1 MARAFPPRGEVC
13 SSDAPGVVP
22 LLSPTTLDETPCMLT
37 PFAHDKWGGCPAFPP
52 SSMQR
57 LRRDKRPP
65 GQQSSF
71 VSGNQ
76 VDAIQHGISV
86 FTGEVQLDQGD
97 QRLTGNRLVY
107 DDATGLARAQQ
118 DVHFYTPR
126 MTLDSTSGIYDT
138 NTGAASFR
146 DAEFQLPLRHGRGS
160 ADLIDSL
167 DTDHSE
173 LYGTHYTTCPLGQ
186 QDWYLDAADMELD
199 QGTDTGEAHDVSIHF
214 LGVPI
219 FWSPYIN
226 FPLGDDRKSG
236 FTGAG
241 IAFSVPE
248 GFDLSAPYYFD
259 LAENYDALLVP
270 RIITKRGEQIGGE
283 FRYLTP
289 YEKGSI
295 DASILPHDNLA
306 DRERGQLIVK
316 HDTMFN
322 PLLDLNVNYEW
333 VSDDNFFQDLGNN
346 LAAVSTTYLERHVKL
361 TYDDQDDWFLM
372 SQFQDF
378 QVVDPDILPSRYPY
392 RRAPQTVLQWNN
404 NDDLTGA
411 QYGFYEELV
420 RFQRDDRIGAW
431 RSDFKPSMSYPFTG
445 TSAYFTPTLA
455 WRYTDYDLSGMS
467 LSGMVPA
474 GPRLSRSL
482 PIFSMDSGLYFDRDG
497 GDFIE
502 TLEPRLYYLRVPYVN
517 QTDIPR
523 FDVIEPDF
531 SYLTLFSDNRFYGA
545 DRQSD
550 ANQLSYAITS
560 RMLFADTGAQLLQWD
575 IGQARYFADRK
586 VTLGDGLPETSKFS
600 DIVAD
605 VLLNFNDVWSASY
618 SQAWNPVTR
627 KTDIGDVTLEYHP
640 AYHQVLDLSL
650 RYNRPEIQQ
659 TDIAFAMPISTNW
672 SMVGRWNYD
681 IVNHTTLETFAGFEY
696 DTCCWNFQILR
707 RNFIQPN
714 GQSDHLFFFE
724 LELKGL
730 GTAGRHLES
739 LLQHGILG
747 YGDNAFEQPDL
758 PATPAMN
765 P

>member
-13 SSDAPGVVP
+13 GSDTPGVLP
-22 LLSPTTLDETPCMLT
+22 LIAPATMDEPPCMLT

-52 SSMQR
+52 SAVTPSAGTG
-57 LRRDKRPP
+57 KSTPP

-71 VSGNQ
+71 VSGDH
-76 VDAIQHGISV
+76 VDAIQHGIST
-86 FTGEVQLDQGD
+86 FTGSVQLDQGD
-97 QRLTGNRLVY
+97 QRLTGNRLIY
-107 DDATGLARAQQ
+107 DDATGLARVQQ
-118 DVHFYTPR
+118 DVRFYTPR
-126 MTLDSTSGIYDT
+126 LTLESPGGIYDT

-146 DAEFQLPLRHGRGS
+146 DAQFQLPVRHGRGS

-167 DTDHSE
+167 DSDHSE
-173 LYGTHYTTCPLGQ
+173 LYGVHFTTCPLGK

-219 FWSPYIN
+219 FWSPYLN

-236 FTGAG
+236 FVGAG
-241 IAFSVPE
+241 MAWSAQE
-248 GFDLSAPYYFD
+248 GFDLSAPYYFN

-295 DASILPHDNLA
+295 DASILPHDQLA

-316 HDTMFN
+316 HDTLFN
-322 PLLDLNVNYEW
+322 PILDLNVNYEW

-361 TYDDQDDWFLM
+361 TYDDQDDWFAM
-372 SQFQDF
+372 GQFQDF
-378 QVVDPDILPSRYPY
+378 QVVDPDIALDRYPY
-392 RRAPQTVLQWNN
+392 RRAPQTVLQWGN

-420 RFQRDDRIGAW
+420 RFQRDDRIGTW
-431 RSDFKPSMSYPFTG
+431 RSDFKPSVSYPFTSAG
-445 TSAYFTPTLA
+445 AYFTPTLA
-455 WRYTDYDLSGMS
+455 WRYTDYDLDQTT
-467 LSGMVPA
+467 PA
-474 GPRLSRSL
+474 GAHLSRSL
-482 PIFSMDSGLYFDRDG
+482 PIFSMDSGLFFDRDS
-497 GDFIE
+497 GDMIE

-531 SYLTLFSDNRFYGA
+531 SYQTLFSDNRFYGA

-575 IGQARYFADRK
+575 IGQARYFSDRK
-586 VTLGDGLPETSKFS
+586 VTFGDGPPETSKFS
-600 DIVAD
+600 DVVAD
-605 VLLNFNDVWSASY
+605 VLLNFNDVWSVTY
-618 SQAWNPVTR
+618 SQAWNTTTR
-627 KTDIGDVTLEYHP
+627 QTDNGNVTLEYHP
-640 AYHQVLDLSL
+640 AYHQVLDLGF
-650 RYNRPEIQQ
+650 RYDRPNIKQ
-659 TDIAFAMPISTNW
+659 TDFAFAMPLNKSW

-681 IVNHTTLETFAGFEY
+681 LVNHLTLESLVGFEY
-696 DTCCWNFQILR
+696 DTCCWNFQILHR
-707 RNFIQPN
+707 SFVQPDGKTDN
-714 GQSDHLFFFE
+714 LFFFM

-739 LLQHGILG
+739 LLQRGILG
-747 YGDNAFEQPDL
+747 YEDDAFEQPDL
-758 PATPAMN
+758 PTQAAMN

>member
-1 MARAFPPRGEVC
+1 MARAFPPHGEVC
-13 SSDAPGVVP
+13 SSNSPGVLP
-22 LLSPTTLDETPCMLT
+22 LIAPTTLDEPPCMLT

-52 SSMQR
+52 SAVTPVAGAR
-57 LRRDKRPP
+57 AVPA

-71 VSGNQ
+71 VSGDH

-86 FTGEVQLDQGD
+86 FTGEVQFDQGD
-97 QRLTGNRLVY
+97 QRLTANRLVY
-107 DDATGLARAQQ
+107 DDATGLARVQQ
-118 DVHFYTPR
+118 DVRFYTPR
-126 MTLDSTSGIYDT
+126 LTLESPSGIYDS

-146 DAEFQLPLRHGRGS
+146 DAQFQLPIRHGRGS

-167 DTDHSE
+167 DSDHSE

-199 QGTDTGEAHDVSIHF
+199 QSTDTGEAHDVGIHF

-236 FTGAG
+236 FVGASMS
-241 IAFSVPE
+241 FSVPD
-248 GFDLSAPYYFD
+248 GFDLSAPYYFN

-295 DASILPHDNLA
+295 DASIMPHDDLA
-306 DRERGQLIVK
+306 NRERGQLIVK
-316 HDTMFN
+316 HDTQFN
-322 PLLDLNVNYEW
+322 PLLDLNLAYNW
-333 VSDDNFFQDLGNN
+333 VSDDNFFQDLGNS
-346 LAAVSTTYLERHVKL
+346 LATVSTTYLERHIKL
-361 TYDDQDDWFLM
+361 TYNDQEDWLLKT
-372 SQFQDF
+372 QFQDF
-378 QVVDPDILPSRYPY
+378 QVVDPDIPLDRYPY
-392 RRAPQTVLQWNN
+392 RRVPQTVLQWGN

-431 RSDFKPSMSYPFTG
+431 RSDFKPSLSYPFTG
-445 TSAYFTPTLA
+445 AGAYFTPTLA
-455 WRYTDYDLSGMS
+455 WRYTDYDLDQA
-467 LSGMVPA
+467 LSA
-474 GPRLSRSL
+474 GNHLSRSL
-482 PIFSMDSGLYFDRDG
+482 PIFSMDSGLYFDRDT
-497 GDFIE
+497 GDFIQ
-502 TLEPRLYYLRVPYVN
+502 TLEPRLYYLRVPYVD
-517 QTDIPR
+517 QTDIPH
-523 FDVIEPDF
+523 FDVIEPEF
-531 SYLTLFSDNRFYGA
+531 SYLSLFSDNRFEGA

-575 IGQARYFADRK
+575 IGQARYFSDRK
-586 VTLGDGLPETSKFS
+586 VTFSGGPPETSKFS
-600 DIVAD
+600 DVVAD
-605 VLLNFNDVWSASY
+605 VLLNFNDVWSVTY
-618 SQAWNPVTR
+618 NQAWNTTTR
-627 KTDIGDVTLEYHP
+627 QTDNGNVTLEYHP
-640 AYHQVLDLSL
+640 AYHQVLDLGL
-650 RYNRPEIQQ
+650 RYDRPHVKQS
-659 TDIAFAMPISTNW
+659 DIAFAMPLNKTW

-681 IVNHTTLETFAGFEY
+681 LVNHLTLESFVGFEY
-696 DTCCWNFQILR
+696 DSCCWDFQILR
-707 RNFIQPN
+707 RSFVQPDGKTDN
-714 GQSDHLFFFE
+714 LFFFM

-758 PATPAMN
+758 PTQSATN